1 METFELEKLQW
12 PLILDLLAKHAFTDE
27 AKKQLRELSI
37 RLKPEQVTQ
46 SWQQQL
52 ALKKLYE
59 SGYRPPLS
67 ELPDLATTFRAAEL
81 GQILEGSE
89 LRDLFRLLDLVKAVH
104 RFCGDL
110 QDRCPA
116 LVRFHSQLYP
126 LVKLAQAIEKAI
138 APDGVILDTA
148 SPELF
153 RIRTGRLQLRKRI
166 EQQLKQLLID
176 QELESYLQDK
186 FFTQRADRYVI
197 PIRLDG
203 RGRVKGTIYDTSDS
217 GQTLYIEPQAISGAN
232 EQLQELE
239 LGEKLECLRI
249 LKELS
254 MLASQEL
261 EAIQKN
267 YSLIIE
273 LDVLGAKT
281 AFATQFNGQAA
292 NLTKDPK
299 IALIAV
305 RHPVLALQQAN
316 ATIANTIHLDTEQRT
331 LIISGPN
338 AGGKTVVLKTV
349 GLIHTMAKAGLLL
362 PLDATSEIYLFNQ
375 VFLELGDA
383 QNLVAN
389 LSTFSGHL
397 LGIKRIIN
405 QTKNFSLVL
414 LDELA
419 VGTDPQTGSA
429 IGQAILEQLA
439 SKDAFTIVTT
449 HFDALKSLALHDK
462 RFRNGSMEFSR
473 NSLKPTY
480 RLILDLP
487 GQSYGLEVAE
497 QMGLPPELI
506 QRARELRGAH
516 TTQVDAL
523 IESLMDER
531 DNTRLEINELKQQ
544 RLATE
549 AQKSHWESE
558 RLALE
563 ENRTQAIKKLRAAFQ
578 NEVDELKAEYH
589 VTLDDLK
596 EQIRILRK
604 QESMDPQELREAMT
618 QAKRTTE
625 EQFKKLASSVD
636 RIESAYQI
644 KRELPGIAVDV
655 DHIKIGDRVYVV
667 SLDKEASVMQVIGKP
682 IDAVEVQVGIL
693 KMRANIQDLRK
704 LGAQEPDL
712 HKSKPTFARNQEQP
726 QKSQVLGYVPS
737 TPTNSLDLR
746 GFDSDRGLEKMWEFI
761 DRALM
766 RGENHLVIIHGHGT
780 DKLKRSVRSALAKS
794 SPYELDFRPG
804 ESEEG
809 GDGVTIVQLAK

>member
-27 AKKQLRELSI
+27 AKKQLQSLSI
-37 RLKPEQVTQ
+37 RLKPDQVTQ
-46 SWQQQL
+46 TWQQQL

-110 QDRCPA
+110 QDRCSA

-126 LVKLAQAIEKAI
+126 LTKLAQAIEKAI
-138 APDGVILDTA
+138 AGDGTILDTA
-148 SPELF
+148 SPDLF
-153 RIRTGRLQLRKRI
+153 RIRASRMQLRKRI

-176 QELESYLQDK
+176 QELETYLQDK
-186 FFTQRADRYVI
+186 FFTLRADRYVI

-239 LGEKLECLRI
+239 LAEKLECLRI

-254 MLASQEL
+254 AQVSQDL
-261 EAIQKN
+261 EVIQRN
-267 YSLIIE
+267 YALIIE

-292 NLTKDPK
+292 TLSQQPK
-299 IALIAV
+299 INLIDV
-305 RHPVLALQQAN
+305 KHPVLALQQAT
-316 ATIANTIHLDTEQRT
+316 ATVSNTVQLDSAHRT

-349 GLIHTMAKAGLLL
+349 GLVHTMAKAGLLL
-362 PLDATSEIYLFNQ
+362 PLDARSEIYLFDQ
-375 VFLELGDA
+375 TFLELGDA

-397 LGIKRIIN
+397 LGIKRILGHA
-405 QTKNFSLVL
+405 KNFPLVL

-439 SKDAFTIVTT
+439 DKDAFTIVTT
-449 HFDALKSLALHDK
+449 HFDALKSLALHDQ

-473 NSLKPTY
+473 HNLKPTY

-497 QMGLPPELI
+497 QMGLPHGLI
-506 QRARELRGAH
+506 ERARELRGAH

-523 IESLMDER
+523 LESLMEER
-531 DNTRLEINELKQQ
+531 DKARLEINDLKQQ

-549 AQKSHWESE
+549 AQKSHWEKE
-558 RLALE
+558 RASLE
-563 ENRTQAIKKLRAAFQ
+563 ESRAQALKKLRAAFE
-578 NEVDELKAEYH
+578 NEVDSLKRDYQ

-596 EQIRILRK
+596 EQIRLLRK
-604 QESMDPQELREAMT
+604 QETLDPQNMREAMT

-625 EQFKKLASSVD
+625 EQFKKLTTSVD

-644 KRELPGIAVDV
+644 KKELPGTPAEAEQL
-655 DHIKIGDRVYVV
+655 KAGDRVYVI
-667 SLDKEASVMQVIGKP
+667 SLDKEGAVVQASGKP
-682 IDAVEVQVGIL
+682 LEAIDVQVGIL
-693 KMRANIQDLRK
+693 KMRANVQDLRK
-704 LGAQEPDL
+704 LDVPEPEPTL
-712 HKSKPTFARNQEQP
+712 TKKPMVRGQDP
-726 QKSQVLGYVPS
+726 GQKSQVLGYVPP

-746 GFDSDRGLEKMWEFI
+746 GFDADRGLEKMWEFI
-761 DRALM
+761 DRALL

-780 DKLKRSVRSALAKS
+780 DKLKRSVRTALAKS
-794 SPYELDFRPG
+794 SPYDLDFRPG
-804 ESEEG
+804 ETEEG
-809 GDGVTIVQLAK
+809 GDGVTVVQLAR